1 MSTTETALDAVYEA
15 WRDEIDEE
23 SDQSRERFDE
33 AYIGEF
39 YSLEELAQHV
49 LEDNDYLFS
58 LENQID
64 QSLAPYITF
73 DYAMFG
79 RDLDLNGEIYT
90 VELQLPIGTAGH
102 TIKRTHYFWT
112 SI

>member
-1 MSTTETALDAVYEA
+1 MTTEQTLDTVYEA
-15 WRDEIDEE
+15 WQSERDEEGDL
-23 SDQSRERFDE
+23 SRERFDE

-39 YSLEELAQHV
+39 YSLEELAKHV

-64 QSLAPYITF
+64 QSLAPYLTF
-73 DYAMFG
+73 DYQMFG
-79 RDLDLNGEIYT
+79 RDLDLSGDVYT
-90 VELQLPIGTAGH
+90 VELKQPIGTAGH
-102 TIKRTHYFWT
+102 TITRTYYFWS